1 MGCVGRQRSFGGE
14 GIDPMAKTKK
24 KSTGAAKALAK
35 GFLEQYPREA
45 ARVIDSLPI
54 GDALRHLEEEPSP
67 AAAQVLLCMSPD
79 FAAELIEQTEEE
91 LFRGLFAAIDPA
103 RGAPLL
109 ARMDESAIEKKLAL
123 LPESVAN
130 EYRELLG
137 FPRGTA
143 GYLMDPRVTAF
154 QPGDTVESALKRLRL
169 LRDRRILDVCL
180 VDDEGVLLATLP
192 LQEVAISEPKTRL
205 GELAQGQPASVHVMS
220 PREEV
225 VQLLEERRLASLP
238 VVDLDGRLMGII
250 RYDTLVRAA
259 KQEATED
266 LQAMFGAGRDERAL
280 SKATFAIRKRLPWLE
295 INLATAFLAA
305 AVVGLFEDTIAR
317 ITALAV
323 FLPVVAG
330 QSGNTGSQALA
341 VTMRGLA
348 LREIR
353 TRHWLRIARKE
364 VTVGFVNGCAVAL
377 TTSAAA
383 YLWMRSFGL
392 AVVIGV
398 AMVLSMVIAGLAG
411 AVIPVILKAV
421 GQDPAQSSSIIL
433 TTVTDVVG
441 FMSFLGLA
449 TMLSSMFAMG

>member
-1 MGCVGRQRSFGGE
+1 
-14 GIDPMAKTKK
+14 
-24 KSTGAAKALAK
+24 
-35 GFLEQYPREA
+35 
-45 ARVIDSLPI
+45 
-54 GDALRHLEEEPSP
+54 
-67 AAAQVLLCMSPD
+67 
-79 FAAELIEQTEEE
+79 
-91 LFRGLFAAIDPA
+91 
-103 RGAPLL
+103 
-109 ARMDESAIEKKLAL
+109 
-123 LPESVAN
+123 
-130 EYRELLG
+130 
-137 FPRGTA
+137 
-143 GYLMDPRVTAF
+143 
-154 QPGDTVESALKRLRL
+154 
-169 LRDRRILDVCL
+169 
-180 VDDEGVLLATLP
+180 
-192 LQEVAISEPKTRL
+192 
-205 GELAQGQPASVHVMS
+205 MS

-225 VQLLEERRLASLP
+225 VQLLEDRRLASLP
-238 VVDLDGRLMGII
+238 VVDLDGKLLGII
-250 RYDTLVRAA
+250 RYDGLVEAA

-295 INLATAFLAA
+295 INLGTAFLAA
-305 AVVGLFEDTIAR
+305 AVVGMFEDTIAR

-364 VTVGFVNGCAVAL
+364 VTVGFVNGCAVAV
-377 TTSAAA
+377 TTSLIA
-383 YLWMRSFGL
+383 YLWMRSAGL
-392 AVVIGV
+392 SAVIGI
-398 AMVLSMVIAGLAG
+398 AMVFSMVVAGLAG

-449 TMLSSMFAMG
+449 TMLATVFSIG